1 MSTRLSLAAL
11 LACTAL
17 VHGGAALAAQATS
30 TLKTNL
36 VNVPEVSKSASAA
49 PTFALGPGDRIQL
62 SAYQREDLSGT
73 FRVRPDGTV
82 SIPLIGGVAAAG
94 RTPGELENDLIAAI
108 SKATGR
114 VVPVTVEVE
123 TWRPIYA
130 VGDIDRPGSYAF
142 TPGMTALH
150 ALAVAGGI
158 FRPLREVGP
167 AEISRQTA
175 TVVQYTERLKR
186 ALAQH
191 ARIIAEKTGQ
201 KVVEASRRL
210 LELAGSDE
218 VQRLMET
225 ENTILTENQKAW
237 RVAVEA
243 KQQEIGHIQ
252 SEIEAYREQR
262 TQLARRVELVTEE
275 LSRYGKLAEK
285 GLARSARTLQLR
297 TEIANLEGTS
307 HSVLA
312 SIARSERALIEA
324 NRVKETLGTDKRL
337 QLEQQLRTVE
347 GEIQELER
355 SLDVIEDLVLRLSAA
370 SASPVTK
377 SQIKRKY
384 EIVRSSGGSH
394 ELIMATET
402 TMLQPGDVVRIVTER
417 TTTNEPD
424 NAAALLALPN
434 QPR

>member
-1 MSTRLSLAAL
+1 MKSKMSTRLSLAAL
-11 LACTAL
+11 LACTTL
-17 VHGGAALAAQATS
+17 VQSGGALAAQATS
-30 TLKTNL
+30 PMKTNL
-36 VNVPEVSKSASAA
+36 VSVPEAPKSTI
-49 PTFALGPGDRIQL
+49 TFPLGPGDRIQL

-82 SIPLIGGVAAAG
+82 AVPLIGAVAAAG
-94 RTPGELENDLIAAI
+94 RTPAELEHDLIAAI
-108 SKATGR
+108 SKVTGR
-114 VVPVTVEVE
+114 AVPVTVEVE
-123 TWRPIYA
+123 TWRPIYT
-130 VGDIDRPGSYAF
+130 VGDIDRPGSYPF

-167 AEISRQTA
+167 LEISRQTA

-210 LELAGSDE
+210 LQLAESDE
-218 VQRLMET
+218 VKRLMDT
-225 ENTILTENQKAW
+225 ENAILRENQKAW

-243 KQQEIGHIQ
+243 KQQEIGHIKT
-252 SEIEAYREQR
+252 EIEAYREQR
-262 TQLARRVELVTEE
+262 TQLSRRVELVTAE
-275 LSRYGKLAEK
+275 LGRYGKLAEK

-307 HSVLA
+307 HAVLA

-324 NRVKETLGTDKRL
+324 NRIKETLGTTKRL
-337 QLEQQLRTVE
+337 ELEQQLRTVE
-347 GEIQELER
+347 GEIQELEH

-377 SQIKRKY
+377 SQIKRTF
-384 EIVRSSGGSH
+384 EIVRATGGTH
-394 ELIMATET
+394 EVIEATET
-402 TMLQPGDVVRIVTER
+402 TMLQPGDVVRVITEK
-417 TTTNEPD
+417 TTTSEPD
-424 NAAALLALPN
+424 NAALLALPN
-434 QPR
+434 RTR